1 METKVLSPS
10 LIRKALVLRPFGVR
24 FSFLFFKERDSL
36 RMRQFFFSRIYPV
49 PIPLGVYIYLGTQ
62 IHIWFPY
69 LLGTYILFIGKDSAG
84 REI

>member
-1 METKVLSPS
+1 
-10 LIRKALVLRPFGVR
+10 
-24 FSFLFFKERDSL
+24 
-36 RMRQFFFSRIYPV
+36 MRQFFFSRIYPV
-49 PIPLGVYIYLGTQ
+49 RIPLGVYIYLGTQ